1 MSVHDSSS
9 NAICGG
15 LSRRPFYGW
24 LAGGQSSSGGIS
36 NQMEDIPTLIAA
48 TSQLIATLKFCVI
61 ADDGEKKL
69 NAIDTLNQGRHIV
82 VISIQK
88 CSRAL
93 IA

>member
-1 MSVHDSSS
+1 MV
-9 NAICGG
+9 
-15 LSRRPFYGW
+15 GW
-24 LAGGQSSSGGIS
+24 RADNLQAGGIS